1 MAKESIKVQ
10 VEKWMLGHRYLVT
23 NPKVSLT
30 VAARECSNDMSIKVS
45 TADKYIRD
53 IKVDWNS
60 KYGEDKL
67 IPWSDT
73 LEALKYDSDFEVKE
87 ELEKAYSESDIEERV
102 EKAFPKKNLKEVEL
116 DYKKNVE
123 DDNMVVKSFGELG
136 DIFEDGVKEEIPTVK
151 LERDET
157 KTEGYKI
164 VNQEVEA
171 INLKDGIEESKIQI
185 PEGLCIS
192 SITCFGSKGKID
204 VNINGVFQQTPRFKN
219 ERGEFV
225 PAEAICFKTE
235 EDLDKYYQELKF
247 CFQLK
252 KMLDLKNPTRRER

>member
-53 IKVDWNS
+53 IKVEWNS

-87 ELEKAYSESDIEERV
+87 DLEKAYRESDIEERV
-102 EKAFPKKNLKEVEL
+102 EKAFPKKNLKEIEL

-136 DIFEDGVKEEIPTVK
+136 DVFGDGVNEE
-151 LERDET
+151 D
-157 KTEGYKI
+157 
-164 VNQEVEA
+164 VNQIVKEVDDNI
-171 INLKDGIEESKIQI
+171 INLKDGIEGFQI
-185 PEGLCIS
+185 PEGFCIS
-192 SITCFGSKGKID
+192 SLTCFGSKGKVDI
-204 VNINGVFQQTPRFKN
+204 NINGVFHQTPRFKN

>member
-53 IKVDWNS
+53 IKVEWNS

-87 ELEKAYSESDIEERV
+87 DLEKAYRESDIEERV
-102 EKAFPKKNLKEVEL
+102 EKAFPKKNLKEIGL

-136 DIFEDGVKEEIPTVK
+136 DIFEDGVNEE
-151 LERDET
+151 D
-157 KTEGYKI
+157 
-164 VNQEVEA
+164 VNQIVKEVDDNI
-171 INLKDGIEESKIQI
+171 INLKDGIEGFQI
-185 PEGLCIS
+185 PEGFCIS
-192 SITCFGSKGKID
+192 SLTCFGSKGKVD
-204 VNINGVFQQTPRFKN
+204 VNINGVFHQTPRFKN

-225 PAEAICFKTE
+225 PADAICFKTE

>member
-53 IKVDWNS
+53 IKVEWNS

-87 ELEKAYSESDIEERV
+87 SLEKAYRESDIEERV
-102 EKAFPKKNLKEVEL
+102 EKAFPKKNLKEIGL

-136 DIFEDGVKEEIPTVK
+136 DIFEDGVNEE
-151 LERDET
+151 D
-157 KTEGYKI
+157 
-164 VNQEVEA
+164 VNQIVKE
-171 INLKDGIEESKIQI
+171 INDNMVTFKEDGIEGFQI
-185 PEGLCIS
+185 PEGFCIS
-192 SITCFGSKGKID
+192 SLTCFGSKGKVD
-204 VNINGVFQQTPRFKN
+204 VNINGVFHQTSRFKN

>member
-53 IKVDWNS
+53 IKVEWNS

-73 LEALKYDSDFEVKE
+73 LEALRHDSDFEVKE
-87 ELEKAYSESDIEERV
+87 DLEKAYRESDIEERV
-102 EKAFPKKNLKEVEL
+102 EKAFPKKNLKEIGL

-136 DIFEDGVKEEIPTVK
+136 DIFEDGVKEE
-151 LERDET
+151 D
-157 KTEGYKI
+157 
-164 VNQEVEA
+164 VNQIVKEVDDNI
-171 INLKDGIEESKIQI
+171 INLKDEIEGFQI
-185 PEGLCIS
+185 PEGFCIS
-192 SITCFGSKGKID
+192 SLTCFGSKGKVD
-204 VNINGVFQQTPRFKN
+204 VNINGVFHQTPRFKN

-225 PAEAICFKTE
+225 PADAICFKTE

>member
-53 IKVDWNS
+53 IKVEWNS

-73 LEALKYDSDFEVKE
+73 LEALRYDSDFEVKE
-87 ELEKAYSESDIEERV
+87 DLEKAYRESDIEERV
-102 EKAFPKKNLKEVEL
+102 EKAFPKKNLKEIGL

-136 DIFEDGVKEEIPTVK
+136 DIFEDGVNEE
-151 LERDET
+151 D
-157 KTEGYKI
+157 
-164 VNQEVEA
+164 VNQIVKE
-171 INLKDGIEESKIQI
+171 INDNMVTFKEDGIEGFQI
-185 PEGLCIS
+185 PEGFCIS
-192 SITCFGSKGKID
+192 SLTCFGSKGKVD
-204 VNINGVFQQTPRFKN
+204 VNINGVFHQTPRFKN

-225 PAEAICFKTE
+225 PADAICFKTE